1 MMASKLNSESISH
14 NFIKPCRYCMVF
26 RVIKGTRTCSKSIE
40 TKMLKRGE
48 EVCVSC
54 ESKAT
59 RPHLG
64 NRCSGHGVENK
75 TTRFKN
81 LITPGCHGRWTKTA
95 VYDKCPCAGGQD
107 FIFV

>member
-1 MMASKLNSESISH
+1 M
-14 NFIKPCRYCMVF
+14 
-26 RVIKGTRTCSKSIE
+26 IKGTKTCSKSIE

>member
-1 MMASKLNSESISH
+1 MKSL
-14 NFIKPCRYCMVF
+14 FIARYCVVF
-26 RVIKGTRTCSKSIE
+26 KVAKGTKACKKSIE
-40 TKMLKRGE
+40 TKMLGRGE

-64 NRCSGHGVENK
+64 DRCSGHGVEGRV
-75 TTRFKN
+75 TRFKN
-81 LITPGCHGRWTKTA
+81 IITPGCHGRWTKTA
-95 VYDKCPCAGGQD
+95 VFDKCPCKGGRQ